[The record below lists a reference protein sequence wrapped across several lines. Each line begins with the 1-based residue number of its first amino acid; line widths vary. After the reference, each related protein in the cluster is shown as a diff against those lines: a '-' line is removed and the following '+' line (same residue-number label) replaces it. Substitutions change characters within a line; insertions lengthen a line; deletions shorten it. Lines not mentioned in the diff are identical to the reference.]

1 MPRSE
6 KPAQMQSTN
15 NVLGMNIDGE
25 RILLIYASLT
35 GLVYERLVVPTPNR
49 ESFEAILELITIQ
62 ADKLLNLTKA
72 QHLPVPD
79 QLSVAISGNYDN
91 DTGILGSAPDFP
103 NWKAVPLRSQLAL
116 RFNLPVFI
124 EQKANAGA
132 LAEYYFGSA
141 QSIRNLVFVSM
152 SPCLRVGI
160 LTDGK
165 PYCNSGGTSGR
176 IGNFPLVAGDP
187 TGLGSPVF
195 LDEYVNSHGLL
206 KLAKIRH
213 PNHWE
218 QNIDLMQIIQDAHS
232 GDPFAREI
240 FQEAGEW
247 LGGGLTCLTT
257 LLRPE
262 MIIVGYPGCLI
273 DEYFLAPARAVLAQ
287 IANLDESQLPK
298 LLPSRLCSRL
308 PELEALAP
316 VVHAA
321 RNHS

>member
-1 MPRSE
+1 MLRSE
-6 KPAQMQSTN
+6 KTAQTQSTN
-15 NVLGMNIDGE
+15 NILGMNIDGE
-25 RILLIYASLT
+25 RILLIYASPT
-35 GLVYERLVVPTPNR
+35 GLVHECLVVPTPNR
-49 ESFEAILELITIQ
+49 ESFEAILELITVQ

-79 QLSVAISGNYDN
+79 RLSVAISGNYDN
-91 DTGILGSAPDFP
+91 DTGILGSAQDFP
-103 NWKAVPLRSQLAL
+103 NWKTVPLRSQLAL

-141 QSIRNLVFVSM
+141 QNIRNLVFVSM
-152 SPCLRVGI
+152 SPSLRAGI

-165 PYCNSGGTSGR
+165 LYRNPGGTSGQV
-176 IGNFPLVAGDP
+176 GNFPLVLDDP
-187 TGLGSPVF
+187 TSFGKPVF
-195 LDEYVNSHGLL
+195 LDKYVSSHGLL
-206 KLAKIRH
+206 ELAKVRH
-213 PNHWE
+213 PGHWE
-218 QNIDLMQIIQDAHS
+218 QNFDLMQIIQDAHS

-247 LGGGLTCLTT
+247 LGGGLACLTT

-262 MIIVGYPGCLI
+262 RIIVGYPGCLI
-273 DEYFLAPARAVLAQ
+273 DEYFLAPARAALAQ

-298 LLPSRLCSRL
+298 LLPSQLCSRL

-321 RNHS
+321 RNHL

>member
-6 KPAQMQSTN
+6 KPAQTQSTN

-25 RILLIYASLT
+25 RILLVYASLT

-49 ESFEAILELITIQ
+49 ESFEAILELITVQ

-79 QLSVAISGNYDN
+79 HLSVAISGNYDN
-91 DTGILGSAPDFP
+91 DTGILGSASDFL

-141 QSIRNLVFVSM
+141 QNIHNLVFVSM
-152 SPCLRVGI
+152 SPYLRVGI
-160 LTDGK
+160 LADGK
-165 PYCNSGGTSGR
+165 PYRNPGGTSGQ
-176 IGNFPLVAGDP
+176 IGNFPLVPGDP
-187 TGLGSPVF
+187 TGLGRPVF
-195 LDEYVNSHGLL
+195 LDEYVSSHGLL
-206 KLAKIRH
+206 ELAKIRH

-247 LGGGLTCLTT
+247 LGEGLTCLTT

-287 IANLDESQLPK
+287 IANLTESQLPK
-298 LLPSRLCSRL
+298 LVSSQLCSRL
-308 PELEALAP
+308 PELEALAA

-321 RNHS
+321 RNRL